1 VGVQRHGGHG
11 TEITE
16 MHRILEKVLAHD
28 QLSSM
33 EALEL
38 TVLIAKKD
46 PRRGSR
52 ASAQWLSRFLDE
64 NERVTIQEAALAA
77 GALAALGGPGH
88 EEAHGV
94 LAGMVER
101 AVSQQQ
107 DHAPEHRSIRIADSP
122 MQ

>member
-1 VGVQRHGGHG
+1 LSAERHPGDG
-11 TEITE
+11 TEIAE

-28 QLSSM
+28 RLSSM

-38 TVLIAKKD
+38 TILIAQKD

-52 ASAQWLSRFLDE
+52 ASAQWLSRFLEE
-64 NERVTIQEAALAA
+64 NDRVTIQEAALAA

-88 EEAHGV
+88 EEAHAV

-101 AVSQQQ
+101 AMDRQGEATEQ
-107 DHAPEHRSIRIADSP
+107 PTIRSADTP
-122 MQ
+122 LQ

>member
-1 VGVQRHGGHG
+1 MSVQRHHGDG
-11 TEITE
+11 TEIAE

-38 TVLIAKKD
+38 TVLIAQKD

-52 ASAQWLSRFLDE
+52 ASAQWLSRFLEE

-88 EEAHGV
+88 EEAHAV

-101 AVSQQQ
+101 AVNR
-107 DHAPEHRSIRIADSP
+107 HRGAQGERIRSADTP
-122 MQ
+122 LQ

>member
-1 VGVQRHGGHG
+1 MSLQRHPVDG
-11 TEITE
+11 TEIAE

-38 TVLIAKKD
+38 TVLIAQKD

-52 ASAQWLSRFLDE
+52 ASAQWLSRFLEE
-64 NERVTIQEAALAA
+64 NDRVTIQEAALAA

-88 EEAHGV
+88 EEAHAV

-101 AVSQQQ
+101 ATTRQAAAQE
-107 DHAPEHRSIRIADSP
+107 ATPIRSADTP
-122 MQ
+122 LQ

>member
-1 VGVQRHGGHG
+1 
-11 TEITE
+11 

-38 TVLIAKKD
+38 TVLIAQKD

-52 ASAQWLSRFLDE
+52 ASAQWLSRFLE
-64 NERVTIQEAALAA
+64 QNNRVTIQEAALAA

-88 EEAHGV
+88 DEAHAV

-101 AVSQQQ
+101 AV
-107 DHAPEHRSIRIADSP
+107 HRPDDAQGPTAIRSAETP
-122 MQ
+122 LQ

>member
-1 VGVQRHGGHG
+1 
-11 TEITE
+11 

-28 QLSSM
+28 HLSSM

-38 TVLIAKKD
+38 TVLIAQKD

-52 ASAQWLSRFLDE
+52 ASAQWLSRFLEE
-64 NERVTIQEAALAA
+64 NQRVTIQEAALAA
-77 GALAALGGPGH
+77 GALAALGGAGH
-88 EEAHGV
+88 EEAHAV

-101 AVSQQQ
+101 AMSRQRGP
-107 DHAPEHRSIRIADSP
+107 DEEPTIRSADTP

>member
-1 VGVQRHGGHG
+1 MSVERHPGDG
-11 TEITE
+11 TEIAE

-38 TVLIAKKD
+38 TVLIAQKD

-52 ASAQWLSRFLDE
+52 ASAQWLSRFLE
-64 NERVTIQEAALAA
+64 QNNRVTIQEAALAA

-88 EEAHGV
+88 EEAHAV

-101 AVSQQQ
+101 AMTRKAAAQEVT
-107 DHAPEHRSIRIADSP
+107 PIRSADTP
-122 MQ
+122 LQ